1 MFPRRLGGIP
11 LLREAGDFAGGR
23 GGSVTIADVIG
34 PLLSS
39 AIPAGSE
46 RWSDGGAQKRWGAKR
61 SKGSKGP
68 QGCDQTAKGIKS
80 SSTCAVLFGSYPL
93 TSISEGAGTYRSSFV
108 WGENMTLN
116 RIVAKFALI
125 ALAILGTAT
134 MASAGTIRGVS
145 ADGEDSNAPNWLL
158 LGRSKSIPLAANG
171 KKATMTREIVC
182 LSQDVENAF
191 PSPTPTLS
199 GSCDKGDYMHVFQFQ
214 STSANLGVSIGKL
227 VGFDPTNVNNFGVL
241 ICDSSTN
248 TIAMC
253 TNDPTGT
260 HIPNFTAIA
269 GKTSVTF
276 TVPNTFPT
284 YPAGTAE
291 QGQGLTF
298 FVITQQGAPLPIP
311 LPIGLP
317 SVGIR

>member
-1 MFPRRLGGIP
+1 
-11 LLREAGDFAGGR
+11 
-23 GGSVTIADVIG
+23 
-34 PLLSS
+34 
-39 AIPAGSE
+39 
-46 RWSDGGAQKRWGAKR
+46 
-61 SKGSKGP
+61 
-68 QGCDQTAKGIKS
+68 
-80 SSTCAVLFGSYPL
+80 
-93 TSISEGAGTYRSSFV
+93 
-108 WGENMTLN
+108 MTLN
-116 RIVAKFALI
+116 RIAAKFALI

-191 PSPTPTLS
+191 PSPTLTLS

-227 VGFDPTNVNNFGVL
+227 VGFDPSNANNFGVL

-260 HIPNFTAIA
+260 HIPNFTAVA

-298 FVITQQGAPLPIP
+298 FVITQQGSPLPIP

>member
-1 MFPRRLGGIP
+1 
-11 LLREAGDFAGGR
+11 LR
-23 GGSVTIADVIG
+23 DVVWL
-34 PLLSS
+34 LLSTVHR
-39 AIPAGSE
+39 P
-46 RWSDGGAQKRWGAKR
+46 RDPNGGAQKGQ
-61 SKGSKGP
+61 KGQKGP
-68 QGCDQTAKGIKS
+68 QGCDGTAKGIKS
-80 SSTCAVLFGSYPL
+80 SSACAVLFGSYPL
-93 TSISEGAGTYRSSFV
+93 TSISEGTGTYRSTFV

-116 RIVAKFALI
+116 RIAAKFALI

-227 VGFDPTNVNNFGVL
+227 VGFVPSNANNFGVL
-241 ICDSSTN
+241 ICDSSAN

-260 HIPNFTAIA
+260 HIPNFTAVA